1 MLKERSQKTK
11 TALSFFYLLFPCFP
25 VFFFF
30 FGCSHFGAA
39 FLTEAI
45 ALVLHIPSVEHLP
58 AILAPVIAHDFAFCI
73 RVIFQG
79 FYWFYIIPLRQG
91 LTSD

>member
-11 TALSFFYLLFPCFP
+11 ITLSFFYFLFPSFP

-30 FGCSHFGAA
+30 FGCSHFGTT

-45 ALVLHIPSVEHLP
+45 TYVLHIPGVEHLP
-58 AILAPVIAHDFAFCI
+58 AILAAVVAHDFAFWNNDYLPRI
-73 RVIFQG
+73 
-79 FYWFYIIPLRQG
+79 
-91 LTSD
+91 